1 MMVEAQS
8 RRTMLVIPA
17 IEIEDHRCC
26 RTIESRASATDE
38 LYRNDPVEIARL
50 WRTENAKS
58 IHVTDYDGLYKGRI
72 ENHDEII
79 SIVQRVEVPVMLL
92 ARCADGEEC
101 RRWLDGGVYRLVVHD
116 LILREPETVRALIE
130 EYGGSRVVAG
140 AITRSGAMTETWR
153 PVEPVDTLEFAALCR
168 ELGFRRIFFTD
179 RDYEGVMRG
188 PNFEELTRIA
198 QGGGLPITS
207 AGGVATVEHL
217 WRLQE
222 LERDGVDSV
231 VIGRAFYENKFP
243 CQQLWR
249 DVELERRR
257 DDPKCVEE
265 ISTSK
270 LAQGDA

>member
-1 MMVEAQS
+1 
-8 RRTMLVIPA
+8 MLVIPA

-26 RTIESRASATDE
+26 RTIESRAAATDE

-72 ENHDEII
+72 ENYDEII
-79 SIVQRVEVPVMLL
+79 SIVRRVEIPVMLL
-92 ARCADGEEC
+92 ARCADVEEC

-116 LILREPETVRALIE
+116 IIMHDPDGVRGLLSD
-130 EYGGSRVVAG
+130 YGGSRVVAG
-140 AITRSGAMTETWR
+140 AITRSGHMTETWR
-153 PVEPVDTLEFAALCR
+153 PVEPVDTLDFAALVK

-188 PNFEELTRIA
+188 PNFDELTRIA
-198 QGGGLPITS
+198 RATDLPITS

-217 WRLQE
+217 WRLQD
-222 LERDGVDSV
+222 LEREGVDSV
-231 VIGRAFYENKFP
+231 VIGRAFYENSFP
-243 CQQLWR
+243 CQELWR

-257 DDPKCVEE
+257 EDPGSIEE
-265 ISTSK
+265 ISTSR
-270 LAQGDA
+270 LNDGR